1 MPPGGLGVK
10 GVRGRRQGLSWG
22 CPLNSRGVVVK
33 ASACRGARR
42 RDARCWGARCE
53 VLGCAVLGCEVLG
66 CAVLGC
72 EVLGAS
78 PKRRPG
84 WDFPP
89 RRRKTASDAAA
100 PQSTSLAH
108 CLRHARLKTAVAAAH
123 DAIMPSVAIFHK

>member
-1 MPPGGLGVK
+1 M
-10 GVRGRRQGLSWG
+10 QG
-22 CPLNSRGVVVK
+22 
-33 ASACRGARR
+33 
-42 RDARCWGARCE
+42 CE
-53 VLGCAVLGCEVLG
+53 AKGCEVLG

-72 EVLGAS
+72 EVVGCEVLGCEVLGCEVQGCEVQGCEVVGCEVLGCEVVGCEVLDAS